1 MEISE
6 LTNSGAGL
14 LAAARAWLRSLRRPV
29 PLRVALALL
38 MLGALL
44 PSLIFFALEYRAA
57 MADKR
62 NEIERQGR
70 SYAQAI
76 ADDITR
82 EIAVKQA
89 QLSALTTSPDLS
101 AGNLAGFYA
110 QARQAALTVPG
121 WISLFAEDGH
131 QLFNTLAPYGTSL
144 PNSRNSDLVRKVAS
158 SGHCATTDLFKSELG
173 NRYLVSLLCPAP
185 GGYVIAGSLPVD
197 HLTSV
202 VQRQTKGGWMVALV
216 DGKGHVIAR
225 SDHSEDFIGK
235 TLPPHTHE
243 RLGLET
249 NGWIDVP
256 LDGVQSCAGWQRLS
270 NNWTVLAAVPLATVE
285 APLRLWRREV
295 LWSLLIFSGLALVSA
310 ALIGEWIVRSMNEL
324 SKAAAEIVAGR
335 TSEPLHS
342 SIREVNEVGNALAKA
357 AQDRAKGE
365 LANAHLAALVTFSGD
380 AIMSVSLDGRILTW
394 NSAAQTLYGYRAEE
408 AIGRQQ
414 SDLIPLTRF
423 KEIDEKFAAA
433 RAGRSL
439 RLETVRRRKD
449 GSLVEVSLD
458 AGPIR
463 NAEGELVGIS
473 VIAHDISQRKRN
485 EAHMEFVMREL
496 SHRTKNLITVIIAMA
511 RRTARQSGDFSDFE
525 NKFTGR
531 LHGLARSHDLLV
543 HTDWIG
549 ASIEE
554 LVRSQ
559 LAPFITDS
567 SSLQTNGPD
576 LLLRPEVVQNLGFSL
591 HELATNANKFGALS
605 QAGGHVAIHWELARN
620 AAGQSRIRLSWREHG
635 GPEVEPPARTGFGS
649 TVIQKLTEAS
659 LNAIVTIAFDREGF
673 RWEVDMPADEILS
686 EGDVA
691 IPGLLAASASMRAA
705 S

>member
-1 MEISE
+1 MEKSE
-6 LTNSGAGL
+6 LIDYAAGTM
-14 LAAARAWLRSLRRPV
+14 AALRAWLQSLRRPV

-44 PSLIFFALEYRAA
+44 PSLLFFALEYRSA

-76 ADDITR
+76 ADDVMR
-82 EIAVKQA
+82 EIAIKQA
-89 QLSALTTSPDLS
+89 QLLALATSPDIS

-121 WISLFAEDGH
+121 WISLFAENGQ
-131 QLFNTLAPYGTSL
+131 QLFNTLAPFGTPLSKSQN
-144 PNSRNSDLVRKVAS
+144 PDLISKVAS
-158 SGHCATTDLFKSELG
+158 SGHCATTELFKSELS

-185 GGYVIAGSLPVD
+185 GGYVIAGSLPGD
-197 HLTSV
+197 YLSSV
-202 VQRQTKGGWMVALV
+202 VQRQTREGWLVALV
-216 DGKGHVIAR
+216 DGTGHVIAR
-225 SDHSEDFIGK
+225 SDHAEEYIGK
-235 TLPPHTHE
+235 RLPPHAHE
-243 RLGLET
+243 RFGVET

-270 NNWTVLAAVPLATVE
+270 NNWTVLAAVPLKTVE
-285 APLRLWRREV
+285 APLRLWRSEV
-295 LWSLLIFSGLALVSA
+295 LWSLLIFSGLALISA
-310 ALIGEWIVRSMNEL
+310 ALVGEWIVRCMNGL
-324 SKAAAEIVAGR
+324 SRAAAEIVAGR
-335 TSEPLHS
+335 TSEPLQS

-380 AIMSVSLDGRILTW
+380 AIMSVSLDGRILSW
-394 NSAAQTLYGYRAEE
+394 NSAAQALYGYRADE

-439 RLETVRRRKD
+439 RLETVRRRRD

-473 VIAHDISQRKRN
+473 VIAHDISRRKRN

-559 LAPFITDS
+559 LAPFITDTS
-567 SSLQTNGPD
+567 CLETSGPD
-576 LLLRPEVVQNLGFSL
+576 LLLRPEAVQNLGFSL

-605 QAGGHVAIHWELARN
+605 QAGGHVAIHWQLADD
-620 AAGQSRIRLSWREHG
+620 AAGKSRIRLSWRECG
-635 GPEVEPPARTGFGS
+635 GPEVKPPQRTGFGS

-659 LNAIVTIAFDREGF
+659 LNASVTIAFDREGF
-673 RWEVDMPADEILS
+673 RWEVDMPANEILS
-686 EGDVA
+686 EGDIAVA
-691 IPGLLAASASMRAA
+691 SLLATSASMRAA
-705 S
+705 G